1 MSDWVKWASD
11 TASYAKQAASQA
23 SVLVAGT
30 ELDKKLAEATTNEPW
45 GASSTLLSE
54 IAKATFGYDD
64 FKTVMTQIWKNLQL
78 TGSLWRVVY
87 KTLNML
93 DYILRHGSERVIEDT
108 RDHLR
113 DLKALQKFEYIDPE
127 GKDSGINVRLPP
139 YPPAS
144 RPPVAAGSMSGNG
157 PPPPPFTSVRT
168 TSRARGERVASAQ

>member
-54 IAKATFGYDD
+54 IARATFGYDD

-108 RDHLR
+108 IMASFKGCGAYRRFVEEVFPVVPVTPTGRDS
-113 DLKALQKFEYIDPE
+113 Y
-127 GKDSGINVRLPP
+127 
-139 YPPAS
+139 
-144 RPPVAAGSMSGNG
+144 
-157 PPPPPFTSVRT
+157 
-168 TSRARGERVASAQ
+168 